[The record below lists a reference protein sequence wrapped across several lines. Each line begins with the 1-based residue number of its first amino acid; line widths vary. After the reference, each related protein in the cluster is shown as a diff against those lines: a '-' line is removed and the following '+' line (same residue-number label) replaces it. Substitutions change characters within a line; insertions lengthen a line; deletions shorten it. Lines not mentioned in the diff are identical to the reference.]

1 MMQRDEVSV
10 YVGLGANLGDAQ
22 QAVQNASVA
31 LANLPFTQLMACS
44 SIYLSSPVD
53 AQGPDFINA
62 VVHLKTRLNAIDLL
76 HACQAIEDCAGRD
89 RPYPNAPRTL
99 DIDVLLF
106 GEASIHSE
114 SLCIPHPRMNNRA
127 FVLLPLK
134 EIAPHLV
141 SDPDLLQVKVQSIRK
156 LN

>member
-1 MMQRDEVSV
+1 MMQRGEVSV

-44 SIYLSSPVD
+44 SIYLSLPVD

-76 HACQAIEDCAGRD
+76 HACQAMKIALAEIVRTPMPRERLILMFFCLVRQVFTASRCAFR
-89 RPYPNAPRTL
+89 
-99 DIDVLLF
+99 IQ
-106 GEASIHSE
+106 E
-114 SLCIPHPRMNNRA
+114 
-127 FVLLPLK
+127 
-134 EIAPHLV
+134 
-141 SDPDLLQVKVQSIRK
+141 
-156 LN
+156 